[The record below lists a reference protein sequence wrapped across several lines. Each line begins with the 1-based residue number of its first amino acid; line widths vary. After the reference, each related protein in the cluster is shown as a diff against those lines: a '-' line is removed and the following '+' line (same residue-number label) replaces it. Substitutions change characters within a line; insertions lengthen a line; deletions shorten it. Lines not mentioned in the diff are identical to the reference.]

1 MKNIIFDRDGII
13 NEVVM
18 RNGSPSSPWKK
29 DEFSFKTDIFSVVKK
44 LHLYKYQIF
53 IASNQPDIARG
64 NLLEKDLNYFN
75 DLISNK
81 LKISKRNIYIC
92 KHDNQHNCE
101 CRKPKP
107 GMLNKILNDFNLK
120 LDETC
125 FIGDSLKDLE
135 AASSIDMKFFYL
147 KTEYNTQPKK
157 QVEIIHSLKDLQIK
171 G

>member
-13 NEVVM
+13 NNIVM

-29 DEFSFKTDIFSVVKK
+29 DEFTFKADIFNVVKK
-44 LHLYKYQIF
+44 LRLHKYQIF
-53 IASNQPDIARG
+53 IASNQPDISRG
-64 NLLEKDLNYFN
+64 NLLEKDLKYFN
-75 DLISNK
+75 ELISNK
-81 LKISKRNIYIC
+81 LKIPNKNIYIC
-92 KHDNQHNCE
+92 KHDNHHNCQ

-135 AASSIDMKFFYL
+135 AASSINMKFIYL
-147 KTEYNTQPKK
+147 KTTYNIYPKN
-157 QVEIIHSLKDLQIK
+157 QVEIIHSLKDLRINL
-171 G
+171 